1 MASGDK
7 KFSAQDV
14 NKLVQ
19 KRLDRQK
26 AKFADYDQLRDEHA
40 AMKAELAKLKKA
52 AASTSDD
59 DTGRRGKKK
68 RAGDADGSEGRRGAL
83 RAKIQAAKK
92 AGLPASMA
100 TRLKGSDDES
110 LLRDAEKLKKSLGP
124 GPKVGAGTN
133 PPKGAKRPLTR
144 ADIKKMSPDEI
155 IKNMDQIKAQLKDG
169 SLNQA

>member
-40 AMKAELAKLKKA
+40 AMSAELAKLKKA
-52 AASTSDD
+52 AASSSDD
-59 DTGRRGKKK
+59 TEGRGKKK

-83 RAKIQAAKK
+83 RAKIRAAKK

-124 GPKVGAGTN
+124 GPKVGTGTN

-155 IKNMDQIKAQLKDG
+155 IKNLDQIKAQLKDG
-169 SLNQA
+169 SLNTS

>member
-1 MASGDK
+1 MAPGDK

-52 AASTSDD
+52 AASSSDD
-59 DTGRRGKKK
+59 TEGRGKKK

-83 RAKIQAAKK
+83 RAKIRAAKK

-144 ADIKKMSPDEI
+144 TDIKKMSPEEI

>member
-52 AASTSDD
+52 AASSSDD
-59 DTGRRGKKK
+59 TEGRGKKK

-83 RAKIQAAKK
+83 RAKIRAAKK

-124 GPKVGAGTN
+124 GPKVGTGTN

-144 ADIKKMSPDEI
+144 ADVKKMSPDEI
-155 IKNMDQIKAQLKDG
+155 IKNLDQIKAQLKDG

>member
-1 MASGDK
+1 MAPGDK

-14 NKLVQ
+14 NRLVQ

-26 AKFADYDQLRDEHA
+26 AKFADYDTLRHEHA
-40 AMKAELAKLKKA
+40 AMKAELTKLKLA
-52 AASTSDD
+52 AASSSKS
-59 DTGRRGKKK
+59 TGGRGDRKK

-83 RAKIQAAKK
+83 RAKIRAAKK

-124 GPKVGAGTN
+124 GPRVGAGTN

>member
-1 MASGDK
+1 MAPGDK

-52 AASTSDD
+52 AASSSDD
-59 DTGRRGKKK
+59 TEGRGKKK

-83 RAKIQAAKK
+83 RAKIRAAKK

-124 GPKVGAGTN
+124 GPKVGTGTN

-155 IKNMDQIKAQLKDG
+155 IKNLDQIKAQLKDG

>member
-1 MASGDK
+1 MAPGDK

-52 AASTSDD
+52 AASSSDD
-59 DTGRRGKKK
+59 TEGRGKKK

-83 RAKIQAAKK
+83 RAKIRAARK

-144 ADIKKMSPDEI
+144 ADIKRMSPEEI
-155 IKNMDQIKAQLKDG
+155 IKNMDQIRAQLKDG

>member
-1 MASGDK
+1 MAPGDK

-52 AASTSDD
+52 AASSSD
-59 DTGRRGKKK
+59 DTGRRGDRK

-83 RAKIQAAKK
+83 RAKIRAAKK

-124 GPKVGAGTN
+124 GPKVGTGTN

-144 ADIKKMSPDEI
+144 ADVKKMSPDEI

>member
-1 MASGDK
+1 MAPGDK

-52 AASTSDD
+52 AASSSDD
-59 DTGRRGKKK
+59 TEGRGKKK

-83 RAKIQAAKK
+83 RAKIRAAKK

-100 TRLKGSDDES
+100 TRLKGSDDEA

-144 ADIKKMSPDEI
+144 ADIKKMSPEEI

>member
-1 MASGDK
+1 MAPGDK

-52 AASTSDD
+52 AASSSDD
-59 DTGRRGKKK
+59 TEGRGKKK

-83 RAKIQAAKK
+83 RAKIRAAKK

-124 GPKVGAGTN
+124 GPKVGTGTN

-144 ADIKKMSPDEI
+144 ADVKKMSPDEI
-155 IKNMDQIKAQLKDG
+155 IKNLDQIKAQLKDG

>member
-40 AMKAELAKLKKA
+40 AMSAELAKLKKA
-52 AASTSDD
+52 AASSSDD
-59 DTGRRGKKK
+59 TEGRGKKK

-83 RAKIQAAKK
+83 RAKIRAAKK

-124 GPKVGAGTN
+124 GPKVGTGTN

-155 IKNMDQIKAQLKDG
+155 IKNLDQIKAQLKDG

>member
-14 NKLVQ
+14 NRLVQ

-26 AKFADYDQLRDEHA
+26 ARFADYDQLRDEHA

-52 AASTSDD
+52 AASSSDD
-59 DTGRRGKKK
+59 TEGRGKKK

-83 RAKIQAAKK
+83 RAKIRAAKK

-124 GPKVGAGTN
+124 GPKVGTGTN

-155 IKNMDQIKAQLKDG
+155 IKNLDQIKAQLKDG
-169 SLNQA
+169 SLNTS

>member
-1 MASGDK
+1 MAPGDK

-52 AASTSDD
+52 AASSSDD
-59 DTGRRGKKK
+59 TEGRGKKK

-83 RAKIQAAKK
+83 RAKIRAAKK

-124 GPKVGAGTN
+124 GPKVGTGTN

>member
-1 MASGDK
+1 MAPGDK

-52 AASTSDD
+52 AGSSSDD
-59 DTGRRGKKK
+59 TEGRGDRK

-83 RAKIQAAKK
+83 RAKIRAAKK

-144 ADIKKMSPDEI
+144 ADIKKMSPEEI

>member
-52 AASTSDD
+52 AASSSDD
-59 DTGRRGKKK
+59 TEGRGKKK

-83 RAKIQAAKK
+83 RAKIRAAKK

-124 GPKVGAGTN
+124 GPKVGTGTN

-155 IKNMDQIKAQLKDG
+155 IKNLDQIKAQLKDG

>member
-1 MASGDK
+1 MAPGDK

-14 NKLVQ
+14 NRLVQ

-26 AKFADYDQLRDEHA
+26 AKFADYDTLQHEHA

-52 AASTSDD
+52 AASSSKS
-59 DTGRRGKKK
+59 TGRRGDRK

-83 RAKIQAAKK
+83 RAKIRAAKK

-124 GPKVGAGTN
+124 GPKVGTGTN

>member
-7 KFSAQDV
+7 KFTAQDV

-52 AASTSDD
+52 AASSSDD
-59 DTGRRGKKK
+59 TEGRGKKK

-83 RAKIQAAKK
+83 RAKIRAAKK

-144 ADIKKMSPDEI
+144 ADIRKMSPEEI

-169 SLNQA
+169 SLNTS

>member
-52 AASTSDD
+52 AASSSD
-59 DTGRRGKKK
+59 DTGRRGDRK

-83 RAKIQAAKK
+83 RAKIRAAKK

-100 TRLKGSDDES
+100 TRLKGSDDEA

-144 ADIKKMSPDEI
+144 ADIKKMSPEEI